1 MLSTYHFRT
10 DFEES
15 RAGVDEDLEQIEKNL
30 IIPHS
35 ELIHSTKGKTN
46 NESR

>member
-15 RAGVDEDLEQIEKNL
+15 RAGVDEDLEQIEKSNY
-30 IIPHS
+30 
-35 ELIHSTKGKTN
+35 STFWAY
-46 NESR
+46 SFH